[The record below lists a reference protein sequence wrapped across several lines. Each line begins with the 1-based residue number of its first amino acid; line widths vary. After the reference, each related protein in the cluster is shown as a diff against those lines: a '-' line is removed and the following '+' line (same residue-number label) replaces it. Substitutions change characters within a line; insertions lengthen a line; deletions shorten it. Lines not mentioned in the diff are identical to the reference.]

1 MKRHIGLIT
10 DFGEGPYQGI
20 MKAVIASIDPDV
32 KVIDI
37 DHWVPSFSVTAGA
50 YIVANSY
57 HWMPRGSVVV
67 AVIDPGVGFSRA
79 ALAVETNNY
88 VFIGPDNGVL
98 YPAVVRDGFKRA
110 VAIDYRR
117 IEDLV
122 PLKFRGVLHDGR
134 WSISHTFHGRD
145 VFAPAAALIASGSVD
160 LDDLGK
166 PVEFERL
173 RKASIDH
180 VEHVNGYYRVNVVY
194 IDKFGNVALS
204 AKPHMVQ
211 LKKWS
216 TVGVKTH
223 AGMYYA
229 KVVNTFSEAP
239 GSDLIIYVNSF
250 GYLEL
255 AVNRGNAAHKIGAE
269 IDMKVTLIPMED
281 RGIRRGGASLEA
293 GEEALLM

>member
-1 MKRHIGLIT
+1 MKRHIGLVT
-10 DFGEGPYQGI
+10 DFGDGPYQGI
-20 MKAVIASIDPDV
+20 MKAVIASIDPEL
-32 KVIDI
+32 KVIDL

-57 HWMPRGSVVV
+57 HWMPRGSVIV

-79 ALAVETNNY
+79 ALAVETSNY

-98 YPAVVRDGFKRA
+98 YPAIIRDGFKRA

-122 PLKFRGVLHDGR
+122 PLKFRGVLQEGR
-134 WSISHTFHGRD
+134 WVISHTFHGRD
-145 VFAPAAALIASGSVD
+145 VFAPAAALIASGAVD
-160 LDDLGK
+160 LEDLGR
-166 PVEFERL
+166 PVSLERL

-204 AKPHMVQ
+204 AKPQMVP
-211 LKKWS
+211 LRKWS
-216 TVGVKTH
+216 VVGVKTH
-223 AGMYYA
+223 AGMFYA
-229 KVVNTFSEAP
+229 RVVNTFSEAP

-269 IDMKVTLIPMED
+269 IDMKITLVPMEE
-281 RGIRRGGASLEA
+281 RGARRGGTVEA